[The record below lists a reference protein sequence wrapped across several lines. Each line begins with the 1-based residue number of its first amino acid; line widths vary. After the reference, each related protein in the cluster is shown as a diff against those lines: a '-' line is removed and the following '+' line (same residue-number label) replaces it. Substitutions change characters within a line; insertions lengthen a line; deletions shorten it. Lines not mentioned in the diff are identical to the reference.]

1 MPTFKHS
8 LVFCV
13 FLLLAA
19 SVGATPSTQTLRA
32 GTTQTVILQDAAGLP
47 FAILQPFGDTSR
59 GFRVLSLD
67 GGRILGVWFPVM
79 EAPVFWDYRKR
90 AEDERAAKLTAAA
103 KLTTAAAPKAEP
115 PGLVS
120 ISKSGLIHEASCRYF
135 DKASAVQAGGAATKN
150 AVHCKV
156 CAKKGE

>member
-32 GTTQTVILQDAAGLP
+32 GTTQTVILQDATGTP
-47 FAILQPFGDTSR
+47 FAVLEPFGDTSR

-90 AEDERAAKLTAAA
+90 AEDERVAKLTAAD
-103 KLTTAAAPKAEP
+103 AAPKAET